1 MVDSA
6 MEISSSAKL
15 SFFIGVGVLVFALYL
30 YFFVG
35 FNDIIEIFRLVDPSK
50 YLTYYSIAVIAMLLS
65 MLFYSMSWNSLLKA
79 LSINVGLKKAFI
91 YCWLGIFVDL
101 VVPLE
106 TISGEVTRIY
116 LVHKETGDSSGK
128 IVASVLVH
136 RIITTI
142 ITLGSLIFASL
153 IFLLKYEISV
163 ELVYLLLVVLSGS
176 IIMIVSLVCLSL
188 KKEVAERLIN
198 LPLRLIAF
206 IVRGRLNIMNI
217 KERVHQNLVHF
228 HSGFKSFGK
237 KRGALAYSL
246 IYSIMA
252 WLFHMSVFIL
262 VFYALGF
269 YEIST
274 KISETI
280 MVYSLSMALQSIPA
294 ALPLGLVEIVMTNL
308 YTLFSVPLALSG
320 IATLLIRVVTF
331 WLQIIIGYAIAQWIG
346 VKSLLSRDTK
356 ET

>member
-1 MVDSA
+1 
-6 MEISSSAKL
+6 MEIGSSAKL
-15 SFFIGVGVLVFALYL
+15 SLFIGVGVLVFALYL

-35 FNDIIEIFRLVDPSK
+35 FNDIIEVFRLVDPSK
-50 YLTYYSIAVIAMLLS
+50 YLIYYSVAIIAMLLS

-116 LVHKETGDSSGK
+116 LVHKETGDSSGR

-142 ITLGSLIFASL
+142 ITLGSLIFASFL
-153 IFLLKYEISV
+153 FLLKYEISFEV
-163 ELVYLLLVVLSGS
+163 VYLLLTVLSGS
-176 IIMIVSLVCLSL
+176 IIMIVSLVYLSL
-188 KKEVAERLIN
+188 KKEAAERLID

-217 KERVHQNLVHF
+217 KERVQRNLIHF

-237 KRGALAYSL
+237 KRGALACSITYG
-246 IYSIMA
+246 IMA
-252 WLFHMSVFIL
+252 WLFHMSIFIL

-280 MVYSLSMALQSIPA
+280 VVYSLSMALQSIPV

-308 YTLFSVPLALSG
+308 YTLFSIPLALSG

-346 VKSLLSRDTK
+346 VKSLLSRDPK

>member
-1 MVDSA
+1 MIRMKIGSF
-6 MEISSSAKL
+6 AKL
-15 SFFIGVGVLVFALYL
+15 SLFVGVGVLVFALYL

-35 FNDIIEIFRLVDPSK
+35 FNDIIEIFRVVDPSK
-50 YLTYYSIAVIAMLLS
+50 YLIYYSIAIIAMLLS

-106 TISGEVTRIY
+106 TISGEVTRVY
-116 LVHKETGDSSGK
+116 LVHRETGDSSGK

-136 RIITTI
+136 RIITTV
-142 ITLGSLIFASL
+142 ITLGSLIFASSL
-153 IFLLKYEISV
+153 FLLKYEVSIEV
-163 ELVYLLLVVLSGS
+163 AYLLLVVLSGS
-176 IIMIVSLVCLSL
+176 IIMIVSLVYLSL
-188 KKEVAERLIN
+188 RREVAERLID
-198 LPLRLIAF
+198 LPLKLIAS
-206 IVRGRLNIMNI
+206 IVRGRLNLMGIR
-217 KERVHQNLVHF
+217 ERVYRNLLHF
-228 HSGFKSFGK
+228 HSEFKSFGK
-237 KRGALAYSL
+237 KWRVLACSTAYSV
-246 IYSIMA
+246 IA
-252 WLFHMSVFIL
+252 WLFHMSIFIL

-280 MVYSLSMALQSIPA
+280 VVYSLSMALQSIPV

-308 YTLFSVPLALSG
+308 YTLFRIPLALSG
-320 IATLLIRVVTF
+320 TATLLIRVVTF
-331 WLQIIIGYAIAQWIG
+331 WLQIIVGYVIAQWVG
-346 VKSLLSRDTK
+346 VKSLLSRNLK